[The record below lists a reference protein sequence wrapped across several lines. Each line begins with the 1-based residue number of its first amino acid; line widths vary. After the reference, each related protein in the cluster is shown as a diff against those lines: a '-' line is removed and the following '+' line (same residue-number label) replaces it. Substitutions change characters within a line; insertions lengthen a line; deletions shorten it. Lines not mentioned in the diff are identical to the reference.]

1 MAVCKYCKHDNP
13 EGVSFCRNC
22 GNSLDKEF
30 SKSDSAQ
37 DPSLNSAGMSSPSAS
52 VIPMPLPVEKPYTE
66 EPSYPGTP
74 TPPKTPEQVPYV
86 AAEGPNS
93 RRSEEANT
101 IPFND
106 KDRKEYEEKLRNPYK
121 TDLENTCV
129 LAMIFGFVSLV
140 FNPVCVTSLVAITL
154 GIIGHINNGSKKSL
168 AKLGW
173 ILGAIALVI
182 QLIFFL
188 AIGFLF
194 LGVISFLRYL
204 F

>member
-1 MAVCKYCKHDNP
+1 MTVCKYCKNENP
-13 EGVSFCRNC
+13 EGVTFCKNC
-22 GNSLDKEF
+22 GNTLEKELP
-30 SKSDSAQ
+30 KSGPSQ
-37 DPSLNSAGMSSPSAS
+37 DPSVISGSAS
-52 VIPMPLPVEKPYTE
+52 ASAPVIPMPVPVEKPYTE

-74 TPPKTPEQVPYV
+74 TPPQTSGQIPYV

-93 RRSEEANT
+93 RRAETPNT

-129 LAMIFGFVSLV
+129 LALIFGFISLV
-140 FNPVCVTSLVAITL
+140 FNPLCVISLVAITL
-154 GIIGHINNGSKKSL
+154 GIIGHVNNGSKKSL

-173 ILGAIALVI
+173 ILGLISLVI

>member
-1 MAVCKYCKHDNP
+1 MTVCKYCKNENP
-13 EGVSFCRNC
+13 EGVTFCKNC
-22 GNSLDKEF
+22 GNTLEKELPKSAP
-30 SKSDSAQ
+30 SK
-37 DPSLNSAGMSSPSAS
+37 DPSVISAS
-52 VIPMPLPVEKPYTE
+52 ASASAPVIPMPVPVEKPYTE

-74 TPPKTPEQVPYV
+74 TPPQTPGQIPYV

-93 RRSEEANT
+93 RRAETPNT

-129 LAMIFGFVSLV
+129 LALIFGFISLV
-140 FNPVCVTSLVAITL
+140 FNPLCVISLVAITL
-154 GIIGHINNGSKKSL
+154 GIIGHVNNGSKKSM

-173 ILGAIALVI
+173 ILGVISLAI
-182 QLIFFL
+182 QLIFFM

>member
-1 MAVCKYCKHDNP
+1 MTVCKYCKNENP
-13 EGVSFCRNC
+13 EGVTFCKNC
-22 GNSLDKEF
+22 GNTLEKELP
-30 SKSDSAQ
+30 KSGPSQ
-37 DPSLNSAGMSSPSAS
+37 DPSVISESAS
-52 VIPMPLPVEKPYTE
+52 ASAPVIPMPVPVEKPYTE

-74 TPPKTPEQVPYV
+74 TPPQTPGQVPYV

-93 RRSEEANT
+93 RRAETPNT

-129 LAMIFGFVSLV
+129 LALIFGFISLV
-140 FNPVCVTSLVAITL
+140 FNPLCVISLVAITL
-154 GIIGHINNGSKKSL
+154 GIIGHVNNGSKKSL

-173 ILGAIALVI
+173 ILGVISLAI

-188 AIGFLF
+188 AIGFLL

>member
-1 MAVCKYCKHDNP
+1 
-13 EGVSFCRNC
+13 
-22 GNSLDKEF
+22 
-30 SKSDSAQ
+30 
-37 DPSLNSAGMSSPSAS
+37 
-52 VIPMPLPVEKPYTE
+52 MPVPVEKPYTE
-66 EPSYPGTP
+66 EPSFPGTP
-74 TPPKTPEQVPYV
+74 TPPQTPGQIPYV
-86 AAEGPNS
+86 AAEGPKS
-93 RRSEEANT
+93 RRAETPNT

-129 LAMIFGFVSLV
+129 LALIFGFISLV
-140 FNPVCVTSLVAITL
+140 FNPLCVISLVAITL
-154 GIIGHINNGSKKSL
+154 GIIGHVNNGSKKSL

-173 ILGAIALVI
+173 ILGVISLAI
-182 QLIFFL
+182 QLIFFM